1 MSKDFNLSDDVYGL
15 SLEQKKIWAQT
26 IQQPNQTAYNI
37 SEGFKCSGEI
47 NFAALISALKLT
59 LNNTP
64 ALSVI
69 FQEKDDGTWQ
79 SPAPDVV
86 ERAEYITQAEGFP
99 SYNEAQ
105 KFVCEKSN
113 TPFDLYKEIPVRMII
128 ARYAHQHSIV
138 ALCFHHIAI
147 DGWSAQL
154 FYNDLNANYSKY
166 LDDTESS
173 NDKPA
178 ASYFNYLS
186 WQQDAQQKLAR
197 QNSHE
202 YWCKYLSDAS
212 PILELPMNRKRGGN
226 FNSAGSSMT
235 LPIPEKICQSVKHS
249 SVQHHVTD
257 WCFYLTVFSLLL
269 QRYSNQ
275 TLFCIGYPSANRAMP
290 GSEMIGG
297 LFTNTLV
304 LKAEFNPDERFS
316 TLLSRNYDTLLSGYA
331 HDNVQLETVI
341 NELNVPRSAS
351 CNPLWQV
358 LFAQQDRRGYGLN
371 LTGVST
377 CQYSMPASNVK
388 LDLSVMIDTDSNGTQ
403 GIIEF
408 SDQLFERKEIEVLWR
423 HYLQLLT
430 SFANDVHQ
438 PLNAPVLADAEP
450 QPAKKTSSAGKS
462 SYHSLNCWFETIVAN
477 YPERIAVECEQ
488 ASLTYAQLNDKA
500 NSLSREL
507 LKQGAKPGELIGLSL
522 KRNEY
527 LIIGIIAILKTGCGY
542 LPLDPTYPLSRIDY
556 ILQDTDCRIVVTDND
571 TAPLLA
577 GKNVR
582 LVDVSGCTNEKK
594 IRTLGEVIN
603 DGSSLAYCIYTSG
616 STGNPKGVLISHTN
630 VMRLFDNTH
639 QWFSFDQYD
648 VWTLF
653 HSYSFDFSVWEIF
666 GALLHG
672 GKLVVVPYEISRSPE
687 DFRKLLK
694 ERKVTVLNQT
704 PSAFNQLSLV
714 EMTNFDEDDRLKNLR
729 YVIFGGEALNF
740 ATLSGWVSKY
750 GDSKP
755 DLVNMYGITET
766 TVHVTHRKI
775 SLDDI
780 INNSASYI
788 GDAIPDLDIAILD
801 SLGRPV
807 PTGMVGEMY
816 ISGAGLAIGYLN
828 RDSLNSE
835 RFIHISL
842 KGRKKRYYKTGD
854 LAKRRFDGELEYYGR
869 ADKQVK
875 IRGHRIELGEIESA
889 LIKLPDVS
897 EAVVLAHRDAHGKDK
912 LKAWVSIA
920 SKMRCNP
927 LLIKS
932 QLAASLP
939 SYMIPQEIIII
950 DSIPLTTNGKVNT
963 QALPENSL
971 CTSQTDLMPVKANSL
986 LETKLH
992 SIWCNILGRTQVSI
1006 HDNFFALG
1014 GDSLLA
1020 VMFSQQCRK
1029 NNITLNVIDLLNH
1042 QTIAELAMFGESEDF
1057 DSPLNKNA
1065 VTEHENVEGN
1075 KSAPPDGIYPM
1086 SGMQQ
1091 VMFENYNKVSARCS
1105 GAYHVQ
1111 QSYRMTDENPQP
1123 QAMLKAIKMI
1133 MESHPVLRTVALH
1146 DDVNG
1151 WSQMFAD
1158 DIPVDFKFHDLT
1170 KLNGSD
1176 IDNKISAIREQDLE
1190 MPFTYNVS
1198 RKALFRCNWFQIS
1211 VNRFELLLSSHHG
1224 IADGWG
1230 NQVLLTELFDLYR
1243 AIRKGEDSQPDIR
1256 PNVFLEYLA
1265 LEKNN
1270 AADRAHKHFWLP
1282 FRKTNQDA
1290 KSNTYASYDGLA
1302 NPRIDRFVDSTLMA
1316 RLEKIAR
1323 KNNVTLKSLILYALN
1338 SALLNTEC
1346 NYDKVIGVVSNGRK
1360 DNLSDPLRSL
1370 GLYWNMLPVRFKNLP
1385 TMASLKRV
1393 HDDLLA
1399 CEQFGVYP
1407 IAFHDSYI
1415 KPCVTFNFVNFHNKF
1430 DFGTHSGMEL
1440 ISEYWHD
1447 RFHYPL
1453 NVYVAGGN
1461 NRDENLFRIESSA
1474 GYISF
1479 QQANALM
1486 SDFISC
1492 LSDISINPL
1501 WKTDQ
1506 HVLSD

>member
-1 MSKDFNLSDDVYGL
+1 MSKELYHSDDACEL
-15 SLEQKKIWAQT
+15 SSEQKKIWFQF

-37 SEGFKCSGEI
+37 SEGFICSGEI
-47 NFAALISALKLT
+47 NVAALISALKHT
-59 LNNTP
+59 ISNTP

-69 FQEKDDGTWQ
+69 FKEKDDKTWQ
-79 SPAPDVV
+79 CSAPDIV
-86 ERAEYITQAEGFP
+86 EGTKYITQAEGF
-99 SYNEAQ
+99 SSCDEA
-105 KFVCEKSN
+105 KNFVYEKCN
-113 TPFDLYKEIPVRMII
+113 TPFDLYNEIPLRMII
-128 ARYAHQHSIV
+128 ARYAQHHIIV

-166 LDDTESS
+166 CHHTKPS
-173 NDKPA
+173 NDQTA
-178 ASYFNYLS
+178 ASYINYLS
-186 WQQDAQQKLAR
+186 WQQSAEQKLAR
-197 QNSHE
+197 QHSHE
-202 YWCKYLSDAS
+202 YWCNYLSDVS
-212 PILELPMNRKRGGN
+212 PILELPMNKKRGGS
-226 FNSAGSSMT
+226 FQSAGSSMT

-275 TLFCIGYPSANRAMP
+275 TQFCIGYPSANRAMP

-304 LKAEFNPDERFS
+304 LKAEFNPDDRFS
-316 TLLSRNYDTLLSGYA
+316 TLLSRNYDTLLAGYEY
-331 HDNVQLETVI
+331 DNVRLETVI
-341 NELNVPRSAS
+341 NDLNIPRSAS

-371 LTGVST
+371 LPGVST
-377 CQYSMPASNVK
+377 CQFLMPATDVK

-403 GIIEF
+403 GIIEY
-408 SDQLFERKEIEVLWR
+408 SDQLFESKEIEVLWR
-423 HYLQLLT
+423 HYLQLLA
-430 SFANDVHQ
+430 SFAADAHQ
-438 PLNAPVLADAEP
+438 PLNAPALADAEP
-450 QPAKKTSSAGKS
+450 QHAKKVSSAGKS
-462 SYHSLNCWFETIVAN
+462 RYHSLNCWFETVVAN

-488 ASLTYAQLNDKA
+488 ECLTYAQLNDKA

-542 LPLDPTYPLSRIDY
+542 LPLDPTYPISRIDY
-556 ILQDTDCRIVVTDND
+556 ILQDTECRIVVTDVD
-571 TAPLLA
+571 TAPLLS

-582 LVDVSGCTNEKK
+582 LVDVSNCTNERK

-630 VMRLFDNTH
+630 VMRLFENTH
-639 QWFSFDQYD
+639 QWFSFDQHD

-672 GKLVVVPYEISRSPE
+672 GKLVVVPYDISRSPE
-687 DFRKLLK
+687 DFRNLLK
-694 ERKVTVLNQT
+694 EKKVTVLNQT
-704 PSAFNQLSLV
+704 PSAFNPLSLV
-714 EMTNFDEDDRLKNLR
+714 EMTNFEENDRLQNLR
-729 YVIFGGEALNF
+729 YVVFGGEALNF
-740 ATLSGWVSKY
+740 ASLSGWVSKY
-750 GDSKP
+750 GDSSP

-766 TVHVTHRKI
+766 TVHVTYRKI
-775 SLDDI
+775 SLADI
-780 INNSASYI
+780 INNTGSYI
-788 GDAIPDLDIAILD
+788 GDAIPDLDIALLD

-816 ISGAGLAIGYLN
+816 ISGAGLAIGYHN

-835 RFIHISL
+835 RFIHLTL
-842 KGRKKRYYKTGD
+842 KDRKKRFYKTGD

-875 IRGHRIELGEIESA
+875 IRGHRIELGEIENA

-897 EAVVLAHRDAHGKDK
+897 EAVVLARPDAHGKDK
-912 LKAWVSIA
+912 LKAWVSLS
-920 SKMRCNP
+920 SKMHCNP

-963 QALPENSL
+963 YALPENSS
-971 CTSQTDLMPVKANSL
+971 CTSPTDLLPVKANTL
-986 LETKLH
+986 LEAKLH
-992 SIWCNILGRTQVSI
+992 SIWCNILGRTDVGI

-1042 QTIAELAMFGESEDF
+1042 QTIAELAMNAGVEDI
-1057 DSPLNKNA
+1057 DTSLNQNA
-1065 VTEHENVEGN
+1065 VTEPVNVAGR
-1075 KSAPPDGIYPM
+1075 PLVQQDGIYPM

-1111 QSYRMTDENPQP
+1111 QAYRITDKNPQP
-1123 QAMLKAIKMI
+1123 QAMLKAIKMR
-1133 MESHPVLRTVALH
+1133 MEAHPVLRTVALY
-1146 DDVNG
+1146 DDNNG

-1158 DIPVDFKFHDLT
+1158 EMPVDFKFHDLT
-1170 KLNGSD
+1170 RLNSSE

-1190 MPFTYNVS
+1190 MPFTFNLPT
-1198 RKALFRCNWFQIS
+1198 KALFRCNWFQIS
-1211 VNRFELLLSSHHG
+1211 VNCFELLISTHHG

-1243 AIRKGEDSQPDIR
+1243 AIREGEDIQPDIR
-1256 PNVFLEYLA
+1256 PNGFLEYLSV
-1265 LEKNN
+1265 EKNN
-1270 AADRAHKHFWLP
+1270 AADRAHKHYWLP
-1282 FRKTNQDA
+1282 FKKINHDDQ
-1290 KSNTYASYDGLA
+1290 SNASSSCDGLA
-1302 NPRIDRFVDSTLMA
+1302 NPAIDRFVDRTLMA

-1323 KNNVTLKSLILYALN
+1323 HHNVTLKSLMLFALN
-1338 SALLNTEC
+1338 SVLLKAQC
-1346 NYDKVIGVVSNGRK
+1346 NYDGFIGVVSNGRK
-1360 DNLSDPLRSL
+1360 DNLSDPLHSL
-1370 GLYWNMLPVRFKNLP
+1370 GLYWNMLPVRFRQLSS
-1385 TMASLKRV
+1385 MALLKSV

-1399 CEQFGVYP
+1399 CEQFGVFP
-1407 IAFHDSYI
+1407 IAFHKSYV

-1430 DFGTHSGMEL
+1430 DFGTQSGMEL

-1453 NVYVAGGN
+1453 NVYVAGSN
-1461 NRDENLFRIESSA
+1461 STDENLFRMESLS

-1486 SDFISC
+1486 SDFILY
-1492 LSDISINPL
+1492 LSDMSVNPL
-1501 WKTDQ
+1501 WNTD
-1506 HVLSD
+1506 HVLSS